1 MNRVRRNSKWTF
13 SRVPRVSGDEPR
25 QVAKTVVAQK
35 SSPRK
40 RGWTVQLD
48 NGPRRLREF
57 PASGDEPTDWCWKSN
72 SYASSLRKRGRTD
85 GLGHRSS
92 RCQRVPHKRGWT
104 VDSAI
109 IQEDLRFF
117 PHYVIGGVDR
127 KNNFFFPFT
136 AELYTYMEVNRND
149 GFFNGLISST
159 RWTVVTYCL
168 RYCCWKSFCEKS
180 RNW

>member
-1 MNRVRRNSKWTF
+1 MAHDGLESSPQAGMNRLIDVEN
-13 SRVPRVSGDEPR
+13 
-25 QVAKTVVAQK
+25 
-35 SSPRK
+35 
-40 RGWTVQLD
+40 
-48 NGPRRLREF
+48 
-57 PASGDEPTDWCWKSN
+57 PT
-72 SYASSLRKRGRTD
+72 AM
-85 GLGHRSS
+85 
-92 RCQRVPHKRGWT
+92 RVPHKRGWT

-159 RWTVVTYCL
+159 R
-168 RYCCWKSFCEKS
+168 
-180 RNW
+180 

>member
-1 MNRVRRNSKWTF
+1 MNRRVLSNFFTF
-13 SRVPRVSGDEPR
+13 IRVPR
-25 QVAKTVVAQK
+25 
-35 SSPRK
+35 
-40 RGWTVQLD
+40 
-48 NGPRRLREF
+48 
-57 PASGDEPTDWCWKSN
+57 ASGDEPAQARTNIGAAKS
-72 SYASSLRKRGRTD
+72 SPR
-85 GLGHRSS
+85 
-92 RCQRVPHKRGWT
+92 KRGWT

-159 RWTVVTYCL
+159 R
-168 RYCCWKSFCEKS
+168 
-180 RNW
+180 

>member
-1 MNRVRRNSKWTF
+1 MYCPSVSLQV
-13 SRVPRVSGDEPR
+13 RVPRVSGDEPIMESSLNFFPL
-25 QVAKTVVAQK
+25 
-35 SSPRK
+35 SSPR
-40 RGWTVQLD
+40 
-48 NGPRRLREF
+48 
-57 PASGDEPTDWCWKSN
+57 
-72 SYASSLRKRGRTD
+72 
-85 GLGHRSS
+85 
-92 RCQRVPHKRGWT
+92 KRGWT

-159 RWTVVTYCL
+159 R
-168 RYCCWKSFCEKS
+168 
-180 RNW
+180 